1 MKNLKIKKIKNIIGS
16 SPVIW
21 LFFAFLFLFQF
32 LLQSSPSV
40 MVSSLVEHFNTSE
53 LGVSILASSFFYTYA
68 TLQIPAGILVDRC
81 NIKYIFIVGLTALSL
96 ASIYFAHSA
105 SFHSAMLTRIIMGI
119 AALPGLVGALYIANQ
134 WFPKKYF
141 ALFVGL
147 TEMVGL
153 LGAAFGQSILAQG
166 VIHFGWQNTLTTIGM
181 AGLVV
186 TFIGAFIVRENP
198 KVKHREKLRK
208 ARGDH
213 ANANSFLK
221 DLGYLLSSPYV
232 WMSGTVCGI
241 GFAIVSA
248 FAGFWCIPFLVN
260 KFSFSLGHAAM
271 LSALVFASAGISTPI
286 LGSLA
291 SKIHNKSSVMMWG
304 FLALGVLFLPI
315 VIFTHLPI
323 AVIITLLCSIGL
335 LSGIY
340 VLPFAM
346 VRDIVPNHINATAM
360 GTTNM
365 LCVIIGAPILQPLIG
380 SILHTARATGIDTAH
395 SYSIAISLM
404 VAAMF
409 ASAILCVWLK
419 QLEKRLQSSLD
430 APN

>member
-1 MKNLKIKKIKNIIGS
+1 MKKARTKKMQISKIIGS

-21 LFFAFLFLFQF
+21 ILFAFLFLFQF

-40 MVSSLVEHFNTSE
+40 MVSSLVKHFNTSE

-81 NIKYIFIVGLTALSL
+81 NIKYIFIAGLAILSL
-96 ASIYFAHSA
+96 ASIYFTHSN
-105 SFHSAMLTRIIMGI
+105 SFQSAMLTRIIMGI
-119 AALPGLVGALYIANQ
+119 AALPGLVGSLYIANQ

-147 TEMVGL
+147 VEMVGL
-153 LGAAFGQSILAQG
+153 LGAAFGQTILAQG
-166 VIHFGWQNTLTTIGM
+166 VIHFGWQNTLTTMGI
-181 AGLVV
+181 AGLLV

-198 KVKHREKLRK
+198 KVKHREKLKR
-208 ARGDH
+208 ARGDYD
-213 ANANSFLK
+213 NANSFVK

-232 WMSGTVCGI
+232 WVSGIICGI

-271 LSALVFASAGISTPI
+271 LSALVFASAGISTPL

-291 SKIHNKSSVMMWG
+291 SKIDNKSSVMMWG
-304 FLALGVLFLPI
+304 FLILGLLFLPI
-315 VIFTHLPI
+315 VFLAHLPT
-323 AVIITLLCSIGL
+323 AIIIILLCGIGF

-346 VRDIVPNHINATAM
+346 VRAIVPNHISATAM
-360 GTTNM
+360 GATNM

-380 SILHTARATGIDTAH
+380 SILHAARGSGLSTAH
-395 SYSIAISLM
+395 SYSIAMSLM
-404 VAAMF
+404 AVAMF
-409 ASAILCVWLK
+409 ASTLLCLWLK
-419 QLEKRLQSSLD
+419 RLEPHS
-430 APN
+430 